1 MNIDI
6 LYIEDCPN
14 YPAAV
19 ALVREIAAELGIDAE
34 IQEVLV
40 RGPDEARAMHF
51 LGSPSIQVDFT
62 DIEPG
67 AGDRTDFAYAR
78 RTYGGEDL
86 PPREMLVAAMTGESA
101 DTPDSAPDAVAE
113 DDVPEVAA
121 PRQTFAPSEPKIIPT
136 PICPGC
142 LSSLVRLGMHK
153 STAVAHNYRG
163 REYYFCSR
171 ECVDVFERDAERYL
185 LELKDLIVC
194 PVCLGER
201 YLRSTGLAAV
211 EGSSYYTCRAPR
223 CQEYLAD
230 APEFYMKRLAG
241 TIKNAGVKDHDGV
254 SLG

>member
-6 LYIEDCPN
+6 LYTEDCPN
-14 YPAAV
+14 AQAAIHLVNEVV
-19 ALVREIAAELGIDAE
+19 ADLGIDAE

-40 RGPDEARAMHF
+40 RGPEEARTMRF
-51 LGSPSIQVDFT
+51 LGSPTILVDFT

-67 AGDRTDFAYAR
+67 AGGRSDFSVAS
-78 RTYGGEDL
+78 RTYGGEAL
-86 PPREMLVAAMTGESA
+86 PPRTMLEAALSGGAGETDADEEIPTDFTPESA
-101 DTPDSAPDAVAE
+101 S
-113 DDVPEVAA
+113 EV
-121 PRQTFAPSEPKIIPT
+121 REPKIINT

-153 STAVAHNYRG
+153 ATGVAHNYRG

-171 ECVDVFERDAERYL
+171 DCVDVFEGNPERSL
-185 LELKDLIVC
+185 QELKDLIVC

-201 YLRSTGLAAV
+201 YIRSARLAAV
-211 EGSSYYTCRAPR
+211 EGSIYYTCRAPR
-223 CQEYLAD
+223 CQEYFQE
-230 APEFYMKRLAG
+230 APDFYLKRLAG

>member
-6 LYIEDCPN
+6 LYTEDCPN
-14 YPAAV
+14 FPSAV
-19 ALVREIAAELGIDAE
+19 ALVKEVVAELGIDAD

-40 RGPDEARAMHF
+40 RGPEEARAMHF
-51 LGSPSIQVDFT
+51 LGSPSIQVDFQ

-67 AGDRTDFAYAR
+67 ARERTDFAYAC
-78 RTYGGEDL
+78 RTYGGEPL
-86 PPREMLVAAMTGESA
+86 PPRDMLVAALGGEEA
-101 DTPDSAPDAVAE
+101 IPAVGAE
-113 DDVPEVAA
+113 TAAAEQKFEPVPARPQAA
-121 PRQTFAPSEPKIIPT
+121 SEPKVIPT

-153 STAVAHNYRG
+153 TTAVAHNYHG

-171 ECVDVFERDAERYL
+171 GCVDIFERDAERYL

-201 YLRSTGLAAV
+201 YIRSTSLAAV

-223 CQEYLAD
+223 CKEYLQENPD
-230 APEFYMKRLAG
+230 FYMKRLAG
-241 TIKNAGVKDHDGV
+241 SIRSAGVMDHDGI